1 MYMYSN
7 RAKNP
12 LNQINTLAESEEDN
26 TDECGWSE
34 GQRLANSQWTGD
46 WELGTGS
53 GDWDAGGQR
62 AAWQIML
69 KGIIVNIRGKC
80 CNLNL

>member
-26 TDECGWSE
+26 TVECGWAAAGSW
-34 GQRLANSQWTGD
+34 RLRTED
-46 WELGTGS
+46 WELGTGHWRL
-53 GDWDAGGQR
+53 GAGWQEAKGQHGR
-62 AAWQIML
+62 
-69 KGIIVNIRGKC
+69 
-80 CNLNL
+80 

>member
-1 MYMYSN
+1 MYSN

-12 LNQINTLAESEEDN
+12 LNQINTLVAIE
-26 TDECGWSE
+26 
-34 GQRLANSQWTGD
+34 AGD
-46 WELGTGS
+46 TQIEWETEIGTENETERE
-53 GDWDAGGQR
+53 GGQR